1 MSPGD
6 EAKRPHNETF
16 VRLGRSVWFTLEHSQ
31 RARGAGSQLDEGLSH
46 AKKENDEIS
55 RMGLSW
61 MGVGDFEKRREW
73 STQEWIAFLR
83 SWQHKANCVFVGHA
97 TPEEQKLINMYTI
110 YFTYY
115 ACLPNEPEGF
125 RPEGHNMAK
134 ALQDVD
140 EQLDEFKERLG
151 DPMLQCNRCK
161 KCALGR
167 KLMRCSRCQLAYYCD
182 VECQK
187 KDWKKHKKLCCPV
200 EKQC

>member
-1 MSPGD
+1 
-6 EAKRPHNETF
+6 
-16 VRLGRSVWFTLEHSQ
+16 
-31 RARGAGSQLDEGLSH
+31 
-46 AKKENDEIS
+46 
-55 RMGLSW
+55 MGLSW

-73 STQEWIAFLR
+73 STLEWIAFLR
-83 SWQHKANCVFVGHA
+83 SWQHKANSVFVGHA

-134 ALQDVD
+134 ALKDVD
-140 EQLDEFKERLG
+140 DLLDEFKECLG
-151 DPMLQCNRCK
+151 DPLLQC
-161 KCALGR
+161 GEEIDE
-167 KLMRCSRCQLAYYCD
+167 MQSMSLAFYCD